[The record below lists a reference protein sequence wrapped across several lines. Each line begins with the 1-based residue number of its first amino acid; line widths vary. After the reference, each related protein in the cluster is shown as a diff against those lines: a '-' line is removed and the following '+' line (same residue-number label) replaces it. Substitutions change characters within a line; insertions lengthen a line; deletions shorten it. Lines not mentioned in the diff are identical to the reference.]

1 MTLARPPT
9 DTGSPTY
16 WTHQR
21 VNVLSPPSTQSFMT
35 HLASYSCT
43 LSSAGLSKAGEKF
56 PPSRGR
62 RRASIKELTGGIVF
76 IFTLQ
81 LRRKYSHFKTSKRC
95 FIEMSK
101 SK

>member
-1 MTLARPPT
+1 MDGESARETVTQEAAVTLARPPT
-9 DTGSPTY
+9 DTGFGKKTY

-56 PPSRGR
+56 PP
-62 RRASIKELTGGIVF
+62 LGGDGEQA
-76 IFTLQ
+76 L
-81 LRRKYSHFKTSKRC
+81 
-95 FIEMSK
+95 K
-101 SK
+101 S